1 MRTAPPTWGEA
12 FKTILS
18 SAQALNPGG
27 GRGEA
32 KIPVLIRTFSAAGEK
47 SCLFV
52 LENTQRH
59 VYFGGPS
66 VTQTRLKEECSP
78 AQGHTDGDDQKP
90 VKRLWRLTEYR
101 AVVPSFENS
110 TAIV

>member
-32 KIPVLIRTFSAAGEK
+32 KIPVLIRTFSAAGKK

-59 VYFGGPS
+59 VYFGAPS
-66 VTQTRLKEECSP
+66 VTQTRLKEEWSP
-78 AQGHTDGDDQKP
+78 AQGHTDGDDRKP
-90 VKRLWRLTEYR
+90 VKRLWAFNRVQSGSPQL
-101 AVVPSFENS
+101 
-110 TAIV
+110 